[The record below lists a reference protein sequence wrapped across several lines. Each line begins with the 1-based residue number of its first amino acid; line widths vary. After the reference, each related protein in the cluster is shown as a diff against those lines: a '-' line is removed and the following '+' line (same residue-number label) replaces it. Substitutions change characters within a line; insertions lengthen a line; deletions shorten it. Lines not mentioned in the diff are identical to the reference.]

1 MSLKFIDK
9 NGQEV
14 SIAGKGISGK
24 DGEGIHAGSIL
35 GYSGS
40 REDIPEGY
48 EVVDSNI
55 FVSTDSLPI
64 GAGMDYFG
72 TTAPANYM
80 FADGSAISRT
90 EYAELFAVIGT
101 TYGAGDGSTT
111 FNLPDK
117 RERVAISAGGE
128 DWYLGKTGGS
138 LQHRH
143 TQAGWTGDVYLS
155 NAQLPKL
162 SGRASGVVTWD
173 SHAYGIFTATKENT
187 AYMPT
192 GGTNI
197 NYTTLDFSIGG
208 GQGHAH
214 TLGST
219 DLAYALPPYLVC
231 NYIIKVKNNNVDTA
245 YDLIM
250 ADLGGAY

>member
-14 SIAGKGISGK
+14 SIAGKGIAGK
-24 DGEGIHAGSIL
+24 DGEGLHAGSIL

-40 REDIPEGY
+40 REDVPEGY

-64 GAGMDYFG
+64 GTGMDYFG

-101 TYGAGDGSTT
+101 TYGVGDGETT

-117 RERVAISAGGE
+117 RSRVSIMKDNGTFNELGKFGGE
-128 DWYLGKTGGS
+128 EKHTLTTAEMPKHN
-138 LQHRH
+138 HR
-143 TQAGWTGDVYLS
+143 
-155 NAQLPKL
+155 
-162 SGRASGVVTWD
+162 VT
-173 SHAYGIFTATKENT
+173 SRVTSE
-187 AYMPT
+187 
-192 GGTNI
+192 GTDN
-197 NYTTLDFSIGG
+197 G
-208 GQGHAH
+208 GQFMLAGFGNPTSGDNHYNLTVGTPGTVASIPTNAAVGTINTGSSAAH
-214 TLGST
+214 NILQ
-219 DLAYALPPYLVC
+219 PYLVC